1 MIMTQNEKELL
12 VKDITARLP
21 YRVKIK
27 TDYFQTATLISIRKN
42 ISLNSGK
49 DLSITYDISGK
60 DEPFQMEE
68 RWGTPISEIKP
79 YLFPFSSMTEKQK
92 DEIRNRFCYEWESD
106 EDVSD
111 LWKHELEFGY
121 ALEFIQWCYENHLD
135 IGGLI
140 PKGLAIDATNKNI
153 Y

>member
-1 MIMTQNEKELL
+1 MIMTQNEKGLL
-12 VKDITARLP
+12 LKDLCSRLP
-21 YRVKIK
+21 YGVVIQDKCLVHDDSFLPNK
-27 TDYFQTATLISIRKN
+27 EDDTLIDIDVY
-42 ISLNSGK
+42 SGI
-49 DLSITYDISGK
+49 LITNGGSFYEV
-60 DEPFQMEE
+60 DEM
-68 RWGTPISEIKP
+68 KP